1 MKKKP
6 LRISISFSKDHEDVY
21 HYLNSQ
27 ENISKFLCEL
37 VKIEMKDGKKADN
50 FETKVY
56 KSLLKII
63 ENENLTFISKAS
75 SSESP
80 STKSSLLE
88 NEIDLLSDLFG

>member
-6 LRISISFSKDHEDVY
+6 LRLTISFSKDHEDVY

-27 ENISKFLCEL
+27 ENISKFICEI
-37 VKIEMKDGKKADN
+37 VKIEMKDGKKADD
-50 FETKVY
+50 FESKVY

-63 ENENLTFISKAS
+63 ENENLTFIPTVP
-75 SSESP
+75 SSES
-80 STKSSLLE
+80 SSSLMD